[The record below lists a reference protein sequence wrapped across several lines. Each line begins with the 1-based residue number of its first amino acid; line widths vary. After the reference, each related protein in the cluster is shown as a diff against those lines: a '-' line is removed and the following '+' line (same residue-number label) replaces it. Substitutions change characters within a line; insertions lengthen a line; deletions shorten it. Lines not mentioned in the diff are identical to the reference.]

1 MTNKATPEVVAALA
15 NPVRLKLLY
24 EITAAGRARTS
35 DLAQA
40 VELAPNKVSYH
51 LKKLGAAGV
60 VTKQPGDDARET
72 WWSAVPGGWQVDDPE
87 LAPGL
92 TAALALLDQHVR
104 DRSEAFAAQQR
115 DAGVVLPFANGDT
128 VLTLGLGDARALAD
142 ELSALIERYV
152 GLPTTTADDAEP
164 GGAEPGGA
172 GSAEA
177 GPGGAGPAEPGPA
190 EAGPGGTE
198 PGGAEP
204 GAIRYDFRFSLLPI
218 GHAAPAKEEG

>member
-1 MTNKATPEVVAALA
+1 MTNIATPEVVAALA

-92 TAALALLDQHVR
+92 TAALTLLDQHVR

-128 VLTLGLGDARALAD
+128 VLTLSLDDARTLAD
-142 ELSALIERYV
+142 ELSALVERYV
-152 GLPTTTADDAEP
+152 GRLATPDEDTQPA
-164 GGAEPGGA
+164 
-172 GSAEA
+172 
-177 GPGGAGPAEPGPA
+177 GAGPADAKPA
-190 EAGPGGTE
+190 DAG
-198 PGGAEP
+198 P

-218 GHAAPAKEEG
+218 GYAAPAKE